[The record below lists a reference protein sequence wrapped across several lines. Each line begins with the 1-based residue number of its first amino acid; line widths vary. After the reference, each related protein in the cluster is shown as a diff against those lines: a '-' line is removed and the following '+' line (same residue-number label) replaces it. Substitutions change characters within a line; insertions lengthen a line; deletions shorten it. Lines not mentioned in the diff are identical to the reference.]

1 MLLLM
6 KRKNTPDW
14 VELAR
19 C

>member
-6 KRKNTPDW
+6 KRKNTPDR
-14 VELAR
+14 VELTQ